1 MPEAPLVLL
10 VNPWICDFAAH
21 DLWAKPL
28 GLLQIGALLRRGGWE
43 VGYIDC
49 LDRRDPETSRRGDM
63 LPPTFQ
69 SFGTGKFPKVP
80 LDTPGPVADV
90 PRRYHRYGIHPD
102 SLRKQ
107 LADIPRPD
115 LILTTCMMTYWYP
128 GLQQT
133 IPVIREVHPGVPIWL
148 GGIYARLCPDHARE
162 HSGADFVFTGC
173 LPAQDLDTWPAP
185 ALDLIPN
192 LQYAPLLTGLGCPYS
207 CPYCASS
214 VLQSTA
220 ARRSAE
226 KIYSEI
232 EHWHTKTSD
241 FAFYD
246 DALLVDAQDSLAPV
260 LRRVCEQDLKV
271 RFHTPNGLHVSPLT
285 PEVCRLLFE
294 SGFETLRL
302 GLETTAEDKQ
312 KSWGGK
318 VDTGMYLRAVE
329 NLVAAGFSPG
339 QIGVYLLC
347 GLPDQ
352 SPAEVAAA
360 IRVVSD
366 SGARPHL
373 CEYSPVPGTTAFQAA
388 RKISAF
394 DLDNEPLTHNNSFFA
409 CRRPG
414 FSYDHLVELKQMV
427 RLARR
432 GESVV

>member
-1 MPEAPLVLL
+1 
-10 VNPWICDFAAH
+10 
-21 DLWAKPL
+21 
-28 GLLQIGALLRRGGWE
+28 
-43 VGYIDC
+43 
-49 LDRRDPETSRRGDM
+49 
-63 LPPTFQ
+63 
-69 SFGTGKFPKVP
+69 
-80 LDTPGPVADV
+80 
-90 PRRYHRYGIHPD
+90 
-102 SLRKQ
+102 
-107 LADIPRPD
+107 
-115 LILTTCMMTYWYP
+115 
-128 GLQQT
+128 
-133 IPVIREVHPGVPIWL
+133 
-148 GGIYARLCPDHARE
+148 
-162 HSGADFVFTGC
+162 
-173 LPAQDLDTWPAP
+173 
-185 ALDLIPN
+185 
-192 LQYAPLLTGLGCPYS
+192 
-207 CPYCASS
+207 
-214 VLQSTA
+214 VLQPTA

-414 FSYDHLVELKQMV
+414 FSYQDLVELKQIV